1 MGAFCAALP
10 NCKPWQVRRSVV
22 LLVLHVGTVVSAPA
36 LADCHHGG
44 TWPWTC
50 KRAFITSFITMSFA
64 RNDKISV
71 FSLLLP
77 PLSIIS

>member
-1 MGAFCAALP
+1 M
-10 NCKPWQVRRSVV
+10 V

-44 TWPWTC
+44 TC
-50 KRAFITSFITMSFA
+50 RRVITLFITMSSV

-71 FSLLLP
+71 FLLLLLP
-77 PLSIIS
+77 PSIMS